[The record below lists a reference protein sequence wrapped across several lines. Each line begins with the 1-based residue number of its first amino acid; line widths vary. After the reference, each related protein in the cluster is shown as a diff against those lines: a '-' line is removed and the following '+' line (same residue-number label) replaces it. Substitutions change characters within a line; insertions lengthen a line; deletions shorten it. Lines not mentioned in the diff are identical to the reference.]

1 MDRKTTAQKKLIT
14 KRDLIIILIPALLAA
29 CFYFMHQKGTGT
41 RVLLYSDNELIREFS
56 LSQDTSYTVSNELGI
71 NTVVIENHQ
80 VYVRD
85 ADCPDKR
92 CEKQGS
98 ISKPGETIICLPHK
112 LIIEVS
118 DGE

>member
-1 MDRKTTAQKKLIT
+1 MDRKNTVPKKLIT
-14 KRDLIIILIPALLAA
+14 KRDLIIILIPAILAA
-29 CFYFMHQKGTGT
+29 CFYFMHWKGTGT
-41 RVLLYSDNELIREFS
+41 KVLLYSDNQLIKELT
-56 LSQDTSYTVSNELGI
+56 LSQDTTYTVSNEMGS

-92 CEKQGS
+92 CEKQGA

-118 DGE
+118 NGE

>member
-1 MDRKTTAQKKLIT
+1 MDRKSTAPKKLIT

-29 CFYFMHQKGTGT
+29 CFYFLHRKEPGT
-41 RVLLYSDNELIREFS
+41 RVLLYSDNELIRELS
-56 LSQDTSYTVSNELGI
+56 LSHDTAYTVSNELGS
-71 NTVVIENHQ
+71 NTVVIEDHQ

-85 ADCPDKR
+85 ADCPDRR
-92 CEKQGS
+92 CEKQGP
-98 ISKPGETIICLPHK
+98 ISKPGDMIICLPHK